1 MPRVMISK
9 IAVIGTGVIGRSW
22 AQVFIRSGCSV
33 ALYDNDSSQILKATD
48 WIREDLETNI
58 REGVLDRKEMQ
69 SRLERLSECSSLS
82 EALAQAQYVQECG
95 PEKMEMKKTLFSEL
109 DKIIGPETIV
119 GSSTSGLSMTEIA
132 AGLRSA
138 ARYLVVHPVNPPHI
152 IPVVELVPGKETNP
166 AIIAL
171 VRHFL
176 SDLGQM
182 PITLRFHV
190 PGFLLNRLQAAILRE
205 AIYLVESGVAE
216 LEDIDSV
223 VSEGIG
229 LRWALMGPFGV
240 ANSNADGGLRENLS
254 RFRETILELM
264 SDLGPSSTLSPAVID
279 KLSDAMDRKV
289 GTDKRPQ
296 VRRWRDRMVRKF
308 QKLKT
313 ADPLP

>member
-313 ADPLP
+313 ADPPP